1 MSDSSNHGFWHIEP
15 ANDPRLKNLLV
26 AWHLDTPKTGD
37 AYNSS
42 QPLQVSGWALAEESQ
57 HAHLHLVLRLPGL
70 TLSHSINQDR
80 ADVVAAILH
89 EETSG
94 HPRLICGFH
103 HHLQPSDIGQGFT
116 IGFETDGSII
126 EAVRLTV
133 QPENPAS

>member
-15 ANDPRLKNLLV
+15 ANDPRLKNLLFN
-26 AWHLDTPKTGD
+26 WFLDTPIDGD
-37 AYNSS
+37 AYDSS
-42 QPLQVSGWALAEESQ
+42 KPLQVSGWALAEESQ

-70 TLSHSINQDR
+70 TLSHPMNQER
-80 ADVVAAILH
+80 ADLIEAVLH
-89 EETSG
+89 EEASG

-133 QPENPAS
+133 RPENPAS

>member
-1 MSDSSNHGFWHIEP
+1 MSDSSFHGFWHIEP
-15 ANDPRLKNLLV
+15 ANDPRLKNLLID
-26 AWHLDTPKTGD
+26 WHLEAPQNGD
-37 AYNSS
+37 AYD
-42 QPLQVSGWALAEESQ
+42 PTRLLQIRGWALAEESQ
-57 HAHLHLVLRLPGL
+57 HAHLHPVFRLPGL
-70 TLSHSINQDR
+70 TLSHSMNQDR
-80 ADVVAAILH
+80 ADVVEAILH
-89 EETSG
+89 EEASG

>member
-26 AWHLDTPKTGD
+26 AWHMDTPVNGNT
-37 AYNSS
+37 YNASE
-42 QPLQVSGWALAEESQ
+42 PLYIRGWALAEESQ

-70 TLSHSINQDR
+70 TLSHPMNQDR
-80 ADVVAAILH
+80 ADVIEAILH
-89 EETSG
+89 EEACG

-103 HHLQPSDIGQGFT
+103 HHLQPSDIGQGFA

-126 EAVRLTV
+126 EAVRLTIRA
-133 QPENPAS
+133 EKPAS